1 MPYIGLSP
9 NPNQNR
15 EVDDISSGFNGSTT
29 NFSLQASGSTI
40 SPANASS
47 IIVSLGG
54 IIQNPG
60 NDYTVAASTLTFT
73 TAPASGLS
81 FFGVIQA

>member
-47 IIVSLGG
+47 IIVSLGD
-54 IIQNPG
+54 
-60 NDYTVAASTLTFT
+60 DYTVAASTLTFT